1 MTKVA
6 KWWLVVALI
15 SIAPIA
21 LADRDR
27 GGCDPRHPDKRCQQ
41 VPEGGSTAIYLIGA
55 GLISLGRWW
64 FALALEPLSLAFHSP
79 ARNQPAHE
87 VLTRD
92 AGFFIQTD
100 DLHKA
105 PLPRQHQLFH
115 CDDS

>member
-1 MTKVA
+1 MIKVA

-55 GLISLGRWW
+55 GLISLGAMVVR
-64 FALALEPLSLAFHSP
+64 
-79 ARNQPAHE
+79 ARSRASKPS
-87 VLTRD
+87 V
-92 AGFFIQTD
+92 
-100 DLHKA
+100 
-105 PLPRQHQLFH
+105 
-115 CDDS
+115 S